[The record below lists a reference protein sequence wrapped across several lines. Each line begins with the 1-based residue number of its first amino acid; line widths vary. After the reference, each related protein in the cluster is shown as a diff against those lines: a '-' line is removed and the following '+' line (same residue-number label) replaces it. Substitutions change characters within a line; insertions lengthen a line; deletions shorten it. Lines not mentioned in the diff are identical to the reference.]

1 MWYKRGNGMDTRISG
16 GERRRALM
24 LSSLGGGLEFYDF
37 VIYAVFADV
46 IGQTFFPSGNA
57 VANLLA
63 AFTVFAIG
71 YLARPFGGIVFSHF
85 GDRFGRKNMLRISI
99 AGMAGATILMGL
111 MPGYAQI
118 GIAASI
124 LFVLLRIVQGLSLGG
139 EIPGA
144 MVLITETMPERRGLA
159 CGVLFLMIN
168 IGLLLAHVVQWALVS
183 TLDPA
188 QILSYGWRIGFLV
201 GGAIA
206 FLGFVMRAQLSE
218 SPAFAE
224 MESDAHKVPLAMLLQ
239 NNMRGVIAGVFITGM
254 GAVIVSMFYLYFDT
268 YVTTLLKYPHAS
280 VAAASIV
287 GIIIFSLPMPLA
299 GWLADRTGRLRLPTF
314 IGAGLLLV
322 TCLPLYIWLGKGPGN
337 VMAVMAI
344 LSILAAFAWGP
355 TPAVLT
361 AIFPTD
367 VRFSGVAFTY
377 NIGFAVIGG
386 LTPLVSTAL
395 IHWSGNMLWPA
406 YILLVFLALGLV
418 ATAVVKLKG
427 R

>member
-1 MWYKRGNGMDTRISG
+1 MSVSVSA
-16 GERRRALM
+16 GERRRALV
-24 LSSLGGGLEFYDF
+24 LGSLGGGLEFYDF

-85 GDRFGRKNMLRISI
+85 GDRFGRKGMLRLSI

-124 LFVLLRIVQGLSLGG
+124 IFVLLRIVQGLSLGG

-159 CGVLFLMIN
+159 CGFLFLMIN
-168 IGLLLAHVVQWALVS
+168 IGLLLAHAVQWALVS
-183 TLDPA
+183 GLDQA
-188 QILSYGWRIGFLV
+188 QILSFGWRIGFLV

-206 FLGFVMRAQLSE
+206 FLGFVMRKRLSE

-224 MESDAHKVPLAMLLQ
+224 MESEAHKVPLAQLLQ
-239 NNMRGVIAGVFITGM
+239 NNMKGVIAGVFITGL
-254 GAVIVSMFYLYFDT
+254 GAAIVSMFYLYFDT
-268 YVTTLLKYPHAS
+268 YATTLLKFPQAPIATAS
-280 VAAASIV
+280 LV
-287 GIIIFSLPMPLA
+287 GIIVFSLPMPIA
-299 GWLADRTGRLRLPTF
+299 GWIADRTGRPKLPTLV
-314 IGAGLLLV
+314 ASVLLLV
-322 TCLPLYIWLGKGPGN
+322 TVVPLYMWIEKGAGN
-337 VMAVMAI
+337 VMGAMLV
-344 LSILAAFAWGP
+344 LSVLAAFAWGP

-361 AIFPTD
+361 EVFPTD

-377 NIGFAVIGG
+377 NLGFAVFGG

-406 YILLVFLALGLV
+406 FILVVFLALGIV
-418 ATAVVKLKG
+418 ATAMVELKG

>member
-1 MWYKRGNGMDTRISG
+1 
-16 GERRRALM
+16 
-24 LSSLGGGLEFYDF
+24 
-37 VIYAVFADV
+37 
-46 IGQTFFPSGNA
+46 
-57 VANLLA
+57 
-63 AFTVFAIG
+63 
-71 YLARPFGGIVFSHF
+71 
-85 GDRFGRKNMLRISI
+85 
-99 AGMAGATILMGL
+99 
-111 MPGYAQI
+111 
-118 GIAASI
+118 
-124 LFVLLRIVQGLSLGG
+124 
-139 EIPGA
+139 
-144 MVLITETMPERRGLA
+144 
-159 CGVLFLMIN
+159 
-168 IGLLLAHVVQWALVS
+168 
-183 TLDPA
+183 
-188 QILSYGWRIGFLV
+188 
-201 GGAIA
+201 
-206 FLGFVMRAQLSE
+206 MRAQLSE